1 MTKLMGFRNHAWEVL
16 ATLEDVIP
24 FDAMKMMARE
34 VMCDPM
40 VTWDNVALVDPLDD
54 EVIWNF
60 EADTIDEGDEEPY
73 DIDDDSFYNPYIGAD
88 DFDLGFEDE
97 PW

>member
-1 MTKLMGFRNHAWEVL
+1 MTKLMGFRNYAWEVL

-40 VTWDNVALVDPLDD
+40 VTWDNVALVDPFDD

>member
-1 MTKLMGFRNHAWEVL
+1 MTKLMGFRNYAWEVL

>member
-1 MTKLMGFRNHAWEVL
+1 MTKLMGFRNHAWELL

-40 VTWDNVALVDPLDD
+40 IAWDNVALVDPFDD
-54 EVIWNF
+54 EVIWHF
-60 EADTIDEGDEEPY
+60 EEDVIDEGDEEPY